1 MPSFSKSSQSKLKT
15 CHLLLQKLFN
25 EVIKEFDCTITCG
38 ERGEF
43 EQNEA
48 FRKGYSKL
56 KYPQS
61 KHNVVP
67 PKEKAEATDA
77 VPYPIDWKDTER
89 MYYFGG
95 FVKGKASAMG
105 IKIRWG
111 GDWDSDT
118 QVKDQNFIDLPHF
131 ELIL

>member
-1 MPSFSKSSQSKLKT
+1 MPQFGNKSLENLNQ
-15 CHLLLQKLFN
+15 CHPDLILLFN
-25 EVIKEFDCTITCG
+25 EVIKHFDCTVTCG
-38 ERGEF
+38 HRGEF

-56 KYPQS
+56 KFPMS
-61 KHNVVP
+61 KHNNDPALAADV
-67 PKEKAEATDA
+67 

-89 MYYFGG
+89 MYCFGG
-95 FVKGKASAMG
+95 FVKGIASQMG
-105 IKIRWG
+105 IDIRWG

-131 ELIL
+131 ELIV

>member
-1 MPSFSKSSQSKLKT
+1 MPAFSKSSTSKLKT
-15 CHLLLQKLFN
+15 CHLLLQKLFD
-25 EVIKEFDCTITCG
+25 EVVKEFDCTITCG

-56 KYPQS
+56 QYPRS
-61 KHNVVP
+61 KHNKSPSMAV
-67 PKEKAEATDA
+67 DA

-89 MYYFGG
+89 MYFFGG
-95 FVKGKASAMG
+95 FVKGKASGMG

>member
-1 MPSFSKSSQSKLKT
+1 MPKFSKASQEKLAT
-15 CHLLLQKLFN
+15 CHPDLQRLFN
-25 EVIKEFDCTITCG
+25 EVVKHFDCTVTCG

-48 FRKGYSKL
+48 YRKGYSKL
-56 KYPQS
+56 KYPES
-61 KHNVVP
+61 KHNGRPSMAADV
-67 PKEKAEATDA
+67 

-89 MYYFGG
+89 MYFFGG
-95 FVKGKASAMG
+95 FVKATAVQMG
-105 IKIRWG
+105 IEIRWG

-131 ELIL
+131 ELV